1 MNAELIHN
9 LIFYVMYASLV
20 VLAVIFIERVIYFSW
35 TLKQSKKLKDQ
46 LQRDAKIDEQQVDK
60 KDKNPAYALIQP
72 LLTTHFSSENEKSD
86 VIEQQYLQSK
96 GTLNKGIWILETIV
110 TAAPLLGLLG
120 TILGIVD
127 TFHALAASGT
137 SDASKVSGGMG
148 TALYATGLGIAIAL
162 IALIANNFLGS
173 RIEKINE
180 LSKILLIQ
188 VSKEKKLAKPEV
200 VNEKRYA

>member
-1 MNAELIHN
+1 
-9 LIFYVMYASLV
+9 
-20 VLAVIFIERVIYFSW
+20 
-35 TLKQSKKLKDQ
+35 
-46 LQRDAKIDEQQVDK
+46 
-60 KDKNPAYALIQP
+60 
-72 LLTTHFSSENEKSD
+72 
-86 VIEQQYLQSK
+86 
-96 GTLNKGIWILETIV
+96 
-110 TAAPLLGLLG
+110 
-120 TILGIVD
+120 
-127 TFHALAASGT
+127 
-137 SDASKVSGGMG
+137 MG

>member
-9 LIFYVMYASLV
+9 IIFYVMYASM
-20 VLAVIFIERVIYFSW
+20 VLLGVIFIERVIYFSW
-35 TLKQSKKLKDQ
+35 TLKQSKKLNHELIKNTQINEDQ
-46 LQRDAKIDEQQVDK
+46 ITN
-60 KDKNPAYALIQP
+60 KDKNPAYALIKP
-72 LLTTHFSSENEKSD
+72 LLNNASLSLHEKSD
-86 VIEQQYLQSK
+86 IVEQQYLNSK
-96 GTLNKGIWILETIV
+96 GHLNKGLWILDTIV

-127 TFHALAASGT
+127 TFQALAASGV

-162 IALIANNFLGS
+162 VALVANNFLTS
-173 RIEKINE
+173 RMEKINE

-188 VSKEKKLAKPEV
+188 VSKDKK
-200 VNEKRYA
+200 NNQRYA

>member
-120 TILGIVD
+120 P
-127 TFHALAASGT
+127 
-137 SDASKVSGGMG
+137 
-148 TALYATGLGIAIAL
+148 
-162 IALIANNFLGS
+162 FLV
-173 RIEKINE
+173 
-180 LSKILLIQ
+180 L
-188 VSKEKKLAKPEV
+188 
-200 VNEKRYA
+200 

>member
-9 LIFYVMYASLV
+9 IIFYVMYASLV
-20 VLAVIFIERVIYFSW
+20 LLAVIFIERVIYFSW
-35 TLKQSKKLKDQ
+35 TLKQSKKLNGH
-46 LQRDAKIDEQQVDK
+46 LQHHASIDEDQVEH
-60 KDKNPAYALIQP
+60 KDKNPAYELVKP
-72 LLTTHFSSENEKSD
+72 LLVSHGLSTDEKSD
-86 VIEQQYLQSK
+86 LVEQQYLSSK
-96 GTLNKGIWILETIV
+96 GALNKGLWILETIV

-127 TFHALAASGT
+127 TFHALAASGV

-162 IALIANNFLGS
+162 IALVANNFLGS
-173 RIEKINE
+173 RMEKINE

-188 VSKEKKLAKPEV
+188 VTKERKTRKSEIV
-200 VNEKRYA
+200 SEKRYA

>member
-72 LLTTHFSSENEKSD
+72 
-86 VIEQQYLQSK
+86 
-96 GTLNKGIWILETIV
+96 
-110 TAAPLLGLLG
+110 
-120 TILGIVD
+120 
-127 TFHALAASGT
+127 
-137 SDASKVSGGMG
+137 
-148 TALYATGLGIAIAL
+148 
-162 IALIANNFLGS
+162 
-173 RIEKINE
+173 
-180 LSKILLIQ
+180 
-188 VSKEKKLAKPEV
+188 
-200 VNEKRYA
+200 